1 MHIGGHFLLLRT
13 YVREYR
19 EYTCS
24 HVAYLAEEYL
34 SLFVDK
40 YLMFCSIKIKTV
52 FLNLKHLAFGLKSWH
67 IAFSVTYDV
76 TVYLF

>member
-1 MHIGGHFLLLRT
+1 MLLRT

-24 HVAYLAEEYL
+24 HVAYLAETQEYL

-52 FLNLKHLAFGLKSWH
+52 FLNLKRLDSKVGTFHFQ
-67 IAFSVTYDV
+67 
-76 TVYLF
+76 